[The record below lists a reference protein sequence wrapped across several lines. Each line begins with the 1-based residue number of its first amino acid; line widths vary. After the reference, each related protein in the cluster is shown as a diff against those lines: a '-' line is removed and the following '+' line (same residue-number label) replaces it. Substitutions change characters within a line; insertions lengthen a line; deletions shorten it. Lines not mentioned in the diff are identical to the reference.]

1 MKILKI
7 RNCDKKC
14 ADFRLFIINGIIT
27 HSQSDCII
35 YIYEK
40 LFGMSSTHPSPK
52 PRAPNWSSRQ
62 RHQMEHLPVNKANHN
77 VNFRLTDKK
86 AFLS

>member
-7 RNCDKKC
+7 RNFDK
-14 ADFRLFIINGIIT
+14 IIAKAIAL
-27 HSQSDCII
+27 